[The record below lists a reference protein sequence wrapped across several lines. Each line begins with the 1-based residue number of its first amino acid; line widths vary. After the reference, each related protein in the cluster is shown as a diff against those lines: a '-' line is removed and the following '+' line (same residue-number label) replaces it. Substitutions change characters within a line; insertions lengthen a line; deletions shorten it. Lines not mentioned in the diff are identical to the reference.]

1 MAALTAFRDTPSQH
15 EVRPLR
21 SYPVKAGVKIF
32 AGSLVALNAGFA
44 APMAIATGRIA
55 VGKAIGPAPGTGG
68 SLAGATVDNT
78 SGADGDLTVLVEE
91 GVHRWGNSSAGDLI
105 AQADVGAQCFGVDD
119 QTVAKTSNTNTRS
132 VAGIIIKVDS
142 AGVWVQTGM
151 GQNT

>member
-1 MAALTAFRDTPSQH
+1 MAALAAFRDTPSLT

-21 SYPVKAGVKIF
+21 SYPVKAGAKIF

-44 APMAIATGRIA
+44 APMAVATGRIA

-68 SLAGATVDNT
+68 SLAGSTVDNT
-78 SGADGDLTVLVEE
+78 SGNDGDQTVLVEE
-91 GVHRWGNSSAGDLI
+91 GVHRWGNSASGDLI
-105 AQADVGAQCFGVDD
+105 AQANVGAQCFGVDD
-119 QTVAKTSNTNTRS
+119 QTVALTNGSSSRS
-132 VAGIIIKVDS
+132 VAGLIIKVDT